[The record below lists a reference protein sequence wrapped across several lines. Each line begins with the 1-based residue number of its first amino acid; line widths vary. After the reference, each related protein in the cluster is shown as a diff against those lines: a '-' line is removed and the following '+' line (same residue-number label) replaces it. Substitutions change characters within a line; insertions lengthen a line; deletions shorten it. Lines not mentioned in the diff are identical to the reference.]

1 MEIHRNLDTN
11 LKYTCRICSA
21 QYGRSFALKD
31 HLKAD
36 HPGMDNEETAEELEN
51 DEHYVIEESEPMVEE
66 EDDEVYSV
74 VMIQSDTTT
83 N

>member
-1 MEIHRNLDTN
+1 
-11 LKYTCRICSA
+11 
-21 QYGRSFALKD
+21 
-31 HLKAD
+31 
-36 HPGMDNEETAEELEN
+36 MDNEETAEELEN
-51 DEHYVIEESEPMVEE
+51 DEHYMIEESEPMVEE